1 MVNKAKR
8 VYQILSIFF
17 IGILVT
23 LAINITGN
31 WQYYMEG
38 GDWKSSIFFSLGC
51 ATLSCVCGVTLYEFS
66 LKKFAS
72 WKKFPVRY
80 IFISL
85 LYSSIMSFS
94 CSVLMLKMMVWFW
107 GWEELSTSGYI
118 ITGQYAIMISGF
130 INMMVIGFQF
140 LRQLQKTSREKDTIQ
155 HEMEL
160 SKYEVLKNQVN
171 PHFLFNSLNTLSS
184 LIPENQETAM
194 DFVQQMSKVFRYSLQ
209 HADENV
215 IDLKTELDI
224 SNAYLYLNK
233 QRFNDKL
240 VVSNTANTNLNRKLV
255 TQSLLMVLENA
266 IKHNEISAE
275 HPLHINIS
283 TDDYYLVVSNSNQPK
298 KVIEPS
304 TGIGQE
310 NLVNRYKL
318 VSALPVLIEQTN
330 GLYTVK
336 LPLL

>member
-1 MVNKAKR
+1 MKR
-8 VYQILSIFF
+8 IHQILSIFF

-23 LAINITGN
+23 LAINITAN
-31 WQYYMEG
+31 YQYYMQG

-51 ATLSCVCGVTLYEFS
+51 ATLCALAGIGLFEFS
-66 LKKFAS
+66 LRNFDK
-72 WKKFPVRY
+72 WKKSPVKL
-80 IFISL
+80 IFLSL
-85 LYSSIMSFS
+85 LYSSVVSFS
-94 CSVLMLKMMVWFW
+94 CTVLMLKSMVWFW
-107 GWEELSTSGYI
+107 GWEEQSTSGYI
-118 ITGQYAIMISGF
+118 ISGQYAVMISGF
-130 INMMVIGFQF
+130 ITMLVIGFKF
-140 LRQLQKTSREKDTIQ
+140 LRQLQKTSREKEAVE

-184 LIPENQETAM
+184 LIPENPDTAV

-209 HADENV
+209 HADENT
-215 IDLKTELDI
+215 ISLNTELDI

-240 VVSNTANTNLNRKLV
+240 VVNNSISKELNKKIV

-275 HPLHINIS
+275 HPLHITIS
-283 TDDYYLVVSNSNQPK
+283 NDDYYLIVSNSNQPK

-318 VSALPVLIEQTN
+318 VSALPVLISRSNE
-330 GLYTVK
+330 LYTVK

>member
-1 MVNKAKR
+1 
-8 VYQILSIFF
+8 
-17 IGILVT
+17 
-23 LAINITGN
+23 
-31 WQYYMEG
+31 
-38 GDWKSSIFFSLGC
+38 
-51 ATLSCVCGVTLYEFS
+51 
-66 LKKFAS
+66 
-72 WKKFPVRY
+72 
-80 IFISL
+80 
-85 LYSSIMSFS
+85 
-94 CSVLMLKMMVWFW
+94 MVWFF
-107 GWEELSTSGYI
+107 GWEEQSTYGYI
-118 ITGQYAIMISGF
+118 VSGQYAVMISGF
-130 INMMVIGFQF
+130 ITMLVIGFKF
-140 LRQLQKTSREKDTIQ
+140 LRQLQKTNREKEAIER
-155 HEMEL
+155 EMEL

-184 LIPENQETAM
+184 LIPENQDTAV

-209 HADENV
+209 HADENT
-215 IDLKTELDI
+215 ISLKTELDI

-240 VVSNTANTNLNRKLV
+240 VVSNTADVNLNRKLV

-283 TDDYYLVVSNSNQPK
+283 NDEYYLIVSNSNQPK

-318 VSALPVLIEQTN
+318 VSALPVLISQTN
-330 GLYTVK
+330 ELYTVK

>member
-1 MVNKAKR
+1 MKR
-8 VYQILSIFF
+8 IYQILSIFF

-23 LAINITGN
+23 LAINISGN
-31 WQYYMEG
+31 WQYYMDG
-38 GDWKSSIFFSLGC
+38 GDWQSSIFFSLGC
-51 ATLSCVCGVTLYEFS
+51 ATLSCACGVTLYEFS

-85 LYSSIMSFS
+85 LYSSIMSFA
-94 CSVLMLKMMVWFW
+94 CTVLMLKMMVWFW
-107 GWEELSTSGYI
+107 GWEDQSTSGYI

-130 INMMVIGFQF
+130 ITMMVIGFQF
-140 LRQLQKTSREKDTIQ
+140 LRQLQKTSREKDAIQ

-184 LIPENQETAM
+184 LIPENQDTAI

-224 SNAYLYLNK
+224 TNAYLFLNK

-240 VVSNTANTNLNRKLV
+240 IVNNTVTGTLQKKIV

-283 TDDYYLVVSNSNQPK
+283 TDDYYLVISNSNQPK

-318 VSALPVLIEQTN
+318 VSALPVLINQTN
-330 GLYTVK
+330 ELYTVK

>member
-1 MVNKAKR
+1 VKR
-8 VYQILSIFF
+8 AYQILSIFF

-38 GDWKSSIFFSLGC
+38 GDWQSSIFFSLGC
-51 ATLSCVCGVTLYEFS
+51 ATLCCVGGVSLYEFS
-66 LKKFAS
+66 LKHFVR
-72 WKKFPVRY
+72 WKKYPVRY
-80 IFISL
+80 IFLSL
-85 LYSSIMSFS
+85 LYSSVISFL
-94 CSVLMLKMMVWFW
+94 CTVLMLKMMVWFW
-107 GWEELSTSGYI
+107 GWEEQSTSGYI

-130 INMMVIGFQF
+130 ITMMVIGFQF
-140 LRQLQKTSREKDTIQ
+140 LRQLQKTSREKDAIQ

-184 LIPENQETAM
+184 LIHDNPDTAN
-194 DFVQQMSKVFRYSLQ
+194 DFVQQLSKVFRYSLQ
-209 HADENV
+209 HADQNT
-215 IDLKTELDI
+215 IDLKTELYI
-224 SNAYLYLNK
+224 SDAYLFLNK
-233 QRFNDKL
+233 QRFNDKM
-240 VVSNTANTNLNRKLV
+240 VVSNTADKNLNKKIV

-266 IKHNEISAE
+266 IKHNEISTE

-283 TDDYYLVVSNSNQPK
+283 NDEYYLIISNSNRPK

-310 NLVNRYKL
+310 NIVNRYKL
-318 VSALPVLIEQTN
+318 VSPLPVLISQTN
-330 GLYTVK
+330 ELYTVK

>member
-1 MVNKAKR
+1 MKR
-8 VYQILSIFF
+8 IHQILSIFF
-17 IGILVT
+17 IGILFT
-23 LAINITGN
+23 LAINITAN
-31 WQYYMEG
+31 YRYYMDG
-38 GDWKSSIFFSLGC
+38 GDWKSSIFFTVGC
-51 ATLSCVCGVTLYEFS
+51 ATLCGIAGIGLFEFS
-66 LKKFAS
+66 LRNFDK
-72 WKKFPVRY
+72 WKKSPLKL
-80 IFISL
+80 IFLSL
-85 LYSSIMSFS
+85 LYSSVVSFS
-94 CSVLMLKMMVWFW
+94 CTVLMLKSMVWFW
-107 GWEELSTSGYI
+107 GWEEQSTSTYI
-118 ITGQYAIMISGF
+118 ISGQYAIIISGF
-130 INMMVIGFQF
+130 ITMLVIGIKF
-140 LRQLQKTSREKDTIQ
+140 LRQLQKTSREKEAIE

-184 LIPENQETAM
+184 LIPENPDTAV

-209 HADENV
+209 HADENT
-215 IDLKTELDI
+215 ISLNTELDI

-240 VVSNTANTNLNRKLV
+240 IINNSVSKELNKKIV

-275 HPLHINIS
+275 HPLQITIS
-283 TDDYYLVVSNSNQPK
+283 NDDYYLIVSNSNQPK
-298 KVIEPS
+298 KVIESS

-318 VSALPVLIEQTN
+318 VSALPVLISQNNE
-330 GLYTVK
+330 LYTVK